1 MSSFFYDQLKENRPS
16 FPYASFY
23 VTCSLKKKIASCTRV
38 CMFFLCFL
46 FTMQFVNLF
55 DVALVTDL
63 IFLFL
68 SSLFDIIASYAAQLF
83 FL

>member
-1 MSSFFYDQLKENRPS
+1 
-16 FPYASFY
+16 
-23 VTCSLKKKIASCTRV
+23 
-38 CMFFLCFL
+38 MFFLCFL

-55 DVALVTDL
+55 DVALVTDR

-83 FL
+83 FFVILT